1 MNLNIVGNF
10 FVAPSFSLQDFMK
23 AAVAGSILWRSN
35 KSVGEAFE
43 ELLPVMFSPST
54 EAYFLGPPTLWA
66 INQIFFNVFDI
77 YWKSPKNLT

>member
-1 MNLNIVGNF
+1 MNIVGNF

-23 AAVAGSILWRSN
+23 AAVAGSILWRSI

-54 EAYFLGPPTLWA
+54 DAYFLGPPTLWA
-66 INQIFFNVFDI
+66 GNQISIFISDI
-77 YWKSPKNLT
+77 PWK

>member
-1 MNLNIVGNF
+1 
-10 FVAPSFSLQDFMK
+10 MK
-23 AAVAGSILWRSN
+23 AAVAGSILWRSI

-66 INQIFFNVFDI
+66 INQMFFIILNI
-77 YWKSPKNLT
+77 PWTTPKELQLRSLYDF